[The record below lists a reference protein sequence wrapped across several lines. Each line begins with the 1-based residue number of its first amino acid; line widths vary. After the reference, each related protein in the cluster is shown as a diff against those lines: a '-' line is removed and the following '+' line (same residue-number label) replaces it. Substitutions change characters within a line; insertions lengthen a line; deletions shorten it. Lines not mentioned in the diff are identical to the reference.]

1 MASILQYMRTDSPA
15 TVPPSDNNDAHALV
29 FRCHDPTPA
38 ALQRIGEAADQLQS
52 CRVAVWVSLDT
63 THIPEEPPSLLPIL
77 QHSPP
82 RKKRRSEHRTPAQK
96 VRRALATHIA
106 RGAIQIHEYDENDM
120 IRTYPVLRDLKRN
133 PRLQESV
140 EFSRG
145 THSLAWGLHAEA
157 LNVWYQNLE
166 RKPSFVW
173 CFEDDVG
180 FSGSLE
186 TLLDIV
192 RRDCGDADLITA
204 DVKLR
209 PSEAWWWL
217 EVHSTAFAE
226 RYGNDV
232 HNIYVSREHVQRF
245 SMRFL
250 DRLHVLSLQR
260 VTCWS
265 EALVP
270 TIAHAE
276 NFGVAELPRLGTPF
290 AHDGRVTA
298 QEWEHITAS
307 RAGRRADRLYHALKF

>member
-15 TVPPSDNNDAHALV
+15 TVPPSDNNDTHALV

-38 ALQRIGEAADQLQS
+38 ALRRIAAAADQLQQA
-52 CRVAVWVSLDT
+52 RVAVWVSLDT
-63 THIPEEPPSLLPIL
+63 THVPEEPPSLLPIL

-82 RKKRRSEHRTPAQK
+82 RKKRRSAPPTPAQK
-96 VRRALATHIA
+96 VRRTLSSHIA
-106 RGAIQIHEYDENDM
+106 RGAIRVHEYDEADM
-120 IRTYPVLRDLKRN
+120 VRRYPVLRDLKRN
-133 PRLQESV
+133 SRLQESE
-140 EFSRG
+140 EFQRG

-157 LNVWYQNLE
+157 LNAWYQSLE

-186 TLLDIV
+186 TLVDV
-192 RRDCGDADLITA
+192 VKRDCGDADLVTA

-217 EVHSTAFAE
+217 DVHSTAFAE
-226 RYGNDV
+226 RYGDDV
-232 HNIYVSREHVQRF
+232 YISREHVQRF
-245 SMRFL
+245 SMRLL

-276 NFGVAELPRLGTPF
+276 GFVVAELPRLGTPF

-298 QEWEHITAS
+298 QEWDHITES
-307 RAGRRADRLYHALKF
+307 HAGRRADRLYHALKF